1 MQYVDDDHKAKQNAK
16 SDKMNYAFHLAID
29 WLAANPLNQ
38 REQHVRAVQRRN
50 WQNVEHRQIRRD
62 ERDEEQKIGHV
73 LLRI

>member
-1 MQYVDDDHKAKQNAK
+1 MQNVHNDDKAEQNAQPHRVDDGLDL
-16 SDKMNYAFHLAID
+16 SVD

-62 ERDEEQKIGHV
+62 KRNEEQKI
-73 LLRI
+73 